1 MDINKILNFYEIY
14 CIQIQG
20 LGKRVRQREGDIKI
34 KKKNVTVGKI
44 KNKYLNIL

>member
-1 MDINKILNFYEIY
+1 MDVNKILNFYEIY

-20 LGKRVRQREGDIKI
+20 LGKKSATDRRRY
-34 KKKNVTVGKI
+34 KKKKSITVGKI